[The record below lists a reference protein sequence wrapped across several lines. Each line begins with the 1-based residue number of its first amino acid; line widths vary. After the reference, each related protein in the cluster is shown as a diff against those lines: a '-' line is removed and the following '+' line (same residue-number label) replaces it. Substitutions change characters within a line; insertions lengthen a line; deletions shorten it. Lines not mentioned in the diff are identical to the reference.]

1 MDDYRN
7 ITLTLPAKVLA
18 QLERVAAGRQMS
30 VSQML
35 AQALEAMATQPAA
48 DYEQARARHLAWLTH
63 AADLGTQG
71 QVTWSRD
78 SLHDR

>member
-18 QLERVAAGRQMS
+18 QLERMAAGRQMS

-48 DYEQARARHLAWLTH
+48 DYERARTRHLTWLKH
-63 AADLGTQG
+63 AADLGTGG
-71 QVTWSRD
+71 QATWSRD
-78 SLHDR
+78 TLHDR

>member
-7 ITLTLPAKVLA
+7 ITLTLSAKVLA
-18 QLERVAAGRQMS
+18 QLERIAERRQIS
-30 VSQML
+30 VSEL
-35 AQALEAMATQPAA
+35 LTQALENMAAQAEGH
-48 DYEQARARHLAWLTH
+48 YEQARTRHLAWLAH

-71 QVTWSRD
+71 QVTWSRE